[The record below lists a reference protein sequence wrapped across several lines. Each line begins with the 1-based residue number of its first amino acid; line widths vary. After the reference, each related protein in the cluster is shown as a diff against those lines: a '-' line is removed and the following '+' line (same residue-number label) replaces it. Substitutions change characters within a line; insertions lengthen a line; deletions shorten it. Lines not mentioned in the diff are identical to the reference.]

1 MANIIDYLSLTGLT
15 NYDANIKAFIGEKV
29 AEVNEKFAESDKKSF
44 KYVNLEGNTLKFYT
58 VNPLGDNPV
67 AVFEVQLPEQDLSD
81 LMQLVKDATENNIAV
96 FDANGQVKDGGLAVS
111 DIATKAELGDIE
123 NKVGSLDT
131 KIDAVGSKI
140 GTMDNLA
147 TNAKGDLVAAIN
159 EVRASVSAG
168 GTEAAIS
175 VDTSVTTEG
184 FLKSYTF
191 YQGETKVAVIDIPKD
206 LFAVNGKVVENP
218 DGQTEGTYIELT
230 IQNGEPVYIDV
241 ASLVENYTA
250 KANASQ
256 VQIAID
262 PDTREISAHIVDE
275 SIGTNALANDA
286 VTTVKIVDGNVT
298 LAKLSSTVQESL
310 AKADNAASTEALETE
325 KERASA
331 AEEKMLI
338 DAKAYTD
345 SKIGTVDLSGIEENK
360 KAISTLTQ
368 THETDKSALEAKD
381 AVIEG
386 NVTALQEDVATLKE
400 TQYEEISKEQIDAL
414 FNNKVN

>member
-29 AEVNEKFAESDKKSF
+29 AEVNENFAESDKKSF

-381 AVIEG
+381 TEIEG

-414 FNNKVN
+414 FAKAE

>member
-15 NYDANIKAFIGEKV
+15 NYDGKIKAFIEEKV
-29 AEVNEKFAESDKKSF
+29 AEVNEKFTESDKKSF
-44 KYVNLEGNTLKFYT
+44 KYVNLEEGVLKFYT
-58 VNPLGDNPV
+58 VNPLGENPV
-67 AVFEVQLPEQDLSD
+67 PAFEVQLPEQDLSN
-81 LMQLVKDATENNIAV
+81 LMQLVKEATENNIAV
-96 FDANGQVKDGGLAVS
+96 FDANGQVKDGGIAVS
-111 DIATKAELGDIE
+111 DIATKAELGAVE
-123 NKVGSLDT
+123 NEVNSLDA

-168 GTEAAIS
+168 RTEAAVS
-175 VDTSVTTEG
+175 VDTSTTTEG

-206 LFAVNGKVVENP
+206 LFAVSGKVVENP
-218 DGQTEGTYIELT
+218 DGQTDGTYIELT

-241 ASLVENYTA
+241 ASLIENYTA

-275 SIGTNALANDA
+275 SIETNAIANDA
-286 VTTVKIVDGNVT
+286 VTTVKIADGNVT
-298 LAKLSSTVQESL
+298 LAKLSSSVQESL
-310 AKADNAASTEALETE
+310 TKADNAASVEALETE

-331 AEEKMLI
+331 AEEKMLT

-368 THETDKSALEAKD
+368 AHAADKTALEAKD
-381 AVIEG
+381 TVIEG

-400 TQYEEISKEQIDAL
+400 TQYQEISKEQIDAL
-414 FNNKVN
+414 FNN